1 MVKSKALG
9 VLFIAPRFCAV
20 GTGQQISEEP
30 EENLAAMTERYY
42 TVQLCGLMRDLP
54 LFEVAPKVSIAI
66 FNMLGDTQIVEAAAT
81 ELAKRLPGD
90 GDALMTAE
98 VKSIPLAHA
107 LSVRMGI
114 PYVVARKT
122 RKPYMVGA
130 TSVEVLSITTGAP
143 QTLWLDGK
151 DLHLVNGK
159 RIILVDDV
167 VSTGGTLK
175 GMQKLVK
182 SAGGT
187 VIAESAVF
195 TEGNDPDQWR
205 EVIAL
210 GNLPVF
216 VG

>member
-1 MVKSKALG
+1 MG
-9 VLFIAPRFCAV
+9 
-20 GTGQQISEEP
+20 EE
-30 EENLAAMTERYY
+30 YY
-42 TVQLCGLMRDLP
+42 VVDICGHKRNLP
-54 LFEVAPKVSIAI
+54 LFEVAPNVRIAI
-66 FNMLGDTQIVEAAAT
+66 FNMLGDTQVVEAVAND
-81 ELAKRLPGD
+81 LAGRLPHAD
-90 GDALMTAE
+90 TIMTAE

-151 DLHLVNGK
+151 DHALVHGK
-159 RIILVDDV
+159 RLVLVDDV
-167 VSTGGTLK
+167 ISTGSTLA
-175 GMQKLVK
+175 GMRKLVE

-187 VIAESAVF
+187 VIAEAAVF
-195 TEGNDPDQWR
+195 TEGNDPEKWKH
-205 EVIAL
+205 VVAV

-216 VG
+216 CGH